1 MTVEEYTRARLMK
14 EGAAPDQIETIIEDM
29 RKEFGPAHLAMT
41 MPQEAVAQV
50 DSLCDRLRDAA
61 REVLDRVESDI
72 LASRRKTIE
81 GN

>member
-1 MTVEEYTRARLMK
+1 MK

-41 MPQEAVAQV
+41 MPQQAANVV
-50 DSLCDRLRDAA
+50 DRMCDDLRDAP
-61 REVLDRVESDI
+61 RDVLDRVGRDI
-72 LASRRKTIE
+72 MASRRKTIE

>member
-29 RKEFGPAHLAMT
+29 RKEFGPAHLT
-41 MPQEAVAQV
+41 MIMPKSAADLV
-50 DSLCDRLRDAA
+50 DRMCDQLRDAP
-61 REVLDRVESDI
+61 RETLDRVERDI